1 MTNQCISCP
10 QTLDLILL
18 TEAATNIATMDAI
31 SISLVAG
38 AMVGAPASFIP
49 IFATGLEDPD
59 IALCIRSG
67 IVAASFRDRTS

>member
-1 MTNQCISCP
+1 
-10 QTLDLILL
+10 
-18 TEAATNIATMDAI
+18 MDAI